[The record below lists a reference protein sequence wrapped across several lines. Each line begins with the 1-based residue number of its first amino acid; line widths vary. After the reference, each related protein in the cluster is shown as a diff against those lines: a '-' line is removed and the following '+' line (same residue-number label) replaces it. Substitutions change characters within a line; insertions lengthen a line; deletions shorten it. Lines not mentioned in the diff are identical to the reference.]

1 MSVFRGKAEVARTRP
16 NRRFDPK
23 RSSRGCAARYSKI
36 NVPRGASESP
46 GAVSV
51 VNRCQQSRLRST
63 VTERAHL
70 EMGRDGRKRIM
81 TLRSAFCAMCLA
93 GLAGSG
99 LAQAGTND
107 ILIGL
112 DNKITYGP

>member
-51 VNRCQQSRLRST
+51 VNRCQPSRLRST
-63 VTERAHL
+63 VTEQAHL
-70 EMGRDGRKRIM
+70 EMGRDGEK
-81 TLRSAFCAMCLA
+81 THHDFTQCSLRHVPTSRPRRQRL
-93 GLAGSG
+93 G
-99 LAQAGTND
+99 
-107 ILIGL
+107 
-112 DNKITYGP
+112 